1 MRVSRVTLR
10 GVAGLPDLQIE
21 PADGLVALVAADR
34 GLRLKL
40 EEVLWNAILTGG
52 RTRDAEGAR
61 IEVETVPA
69 LQDTALRTRSWVD
82 LWRDMTVST
91 PEGVL
96 LAAAELLGKVGAA
109 ARPSPP
115 AARATRP
122 GRRAALGNELRS
134 SERELRAL
142 RADHA
147 EASGDLEETTMEWL
161 RERQDAETHL
171 LAYRD
176 RARELK
182 GRLSHLEASGADAPC
197 PTCGRVL
204 EEHVAEV
211 VRRLREEW
219 ETVVQDG
226 SWWKRRREQLELKPS
241 GIAIWR
247 DGCCGCTQPW
257 RPARKGSSSWGRR
270 SADVLHRGLEW
281 LRARAGGPRAAI
293 YRAAGVER
301 R

>member
-109 ARPSPP
+109 ARL
-115 AARATRP
+115 ARAMAMLDGART
-122 GRRAALGNELRS
+122 AVE
-134 SERELRAL
+134 
-142 RADHA
+142 
-147 EASGDLEETTMEWL
+147 
-161 RERQDAETHL
+161 
-171 LAYRD
+171 RD
-176 RARELK
+176 RA
-182 GRLSHLEASGADAPC
+182 P
-197 PTCGRVL
+197 P
-204 EEHVAEV
+204 
-211 VRRLREEW
+211 
-219 ETVVQDG
+219 Q
-226 SWWKRRREQLELKPS
+226 REQLVP
-241 GIAIWR
+241 G
-247 DGCCGCTQPW
+247 GV
-257 RPARKGSSSWGRR
+257 RP
-270 SADVLHRGLEW
+270 
-281 LRARAGGPRAAI
+281 
-293 YRAAGVER
+293 
-301 R
+301 